1 VSAREG
7 GEIIHG
13 SHHPV
18 LLKEAMHFL
27 KPVDGGI
34 YVDGTLGA
42 GGHAAEIL
50 RAGSPTGRLVGIDWD
65 DEALR
70 RSRRVLEGFG
80 VRVVYVRDNFRRIAG
95 IVEELG
101 IKHVDG
107 VLADLGVSSFQLED
121 PGRGFSFMRNG
132 PLDMRMDRRRQVT
145 AFWIVNRFPR
155 EKLEEILRNFGEEKR
170 ARRIA
175 LKIEEERAA
184 APIETTGRLARIV
197 RSAIPDMFHTKRIDP
212 ATKTFMALRAAVN
225 EEHDNLRSFLD
236 GAVSILAPGGR
247 VVVIA
252 FHSLEDR
259 IVKEFMAREEKGC
272 ICPPD
277 LPRCAC
283 GRVPRIRILT
293 RWPVRPSREETNRN
307 LRARSAR
314 LRAAERI

>member
-13 SHHPV
+13 SHCPV
-18 LLKEAMHFL
+18 LLKEAICFL

-34 YVDGTLGA
+34 YIDGTLGA

-70 RSRRVLEGFG
+70 RSRGVLEGFG
-80 VRVVYVRDNFRRIAG
+80 VRVVYVRDNFSCIAG

-107 VLADLGVSSFQLED
+107 VLADLGVSSFQIED

-197 RSAIPDMFHTKRIDP
+197 RSAIPDRFHMKKIDP
-212 ATKTFMALRAAVN
+212 ATKTFMALRGAVN

-236 GAVSILAPGGR
+236 GAVSVLAPGGR

-293 RWPVRPSREETNRN
+293 RRPVRPSREELDGNP
-307 LRARSAR
+307 RARSAR